1 MNDIMNLTKIIR
13 RFTPRQFGLLAGIF
27 CIIGLFSALQISSS
41 VLLSVSLRDAQHN
54 EQRNQMA
61 YMQQAKVDQAR
72 ISLLAASD
80 LLNRAG
86 VYFMQDKETG
96 SDGSW
101 HSLMDEAQQALR
113 DSQQAWQAWQTQRF
127 ALVITDCHMPGM
139 DGFALARAIRAD
151 PRADAARVPI
161 IALTASVLDSTRQAC
176 LDAGIDHFI
185 AKPVDRQ
192 ALHATLAA
200 VLMPLDLSVRQ

>member
-113 DSQQAWQAWQTQRF
+113 DSQQAWQAWQAMQPPRDE
-127 ALVITDCHMPGM
+127 ALLNSYQLFH
-139 DGFALARAIRAD
+139 
-151 PRADAARVPI
+151 PR
-161 IALTASVLDSTRQAC
+161 T
-176 LDAGIDHFI
+176 G
-185 AKPVDRQ
+185 
-192 ALHATLAA
+192 
-200 VLMPLDLSVRQ
+200 

>member
-1 MNDIMNLTKIIR
+1 MMNITQILR
-13 RFTPRQFGLLAGIF
+13 RLAPRQFGLLAGIF

-41 VLLSVSLRDAQHN
+41 VLLSVSLRDAQRN
-54 EQRNQMA
+54 EQRNQITHL
-61 YMQQAKVDQAR
+61 QQAKVDQAR

-113 DSQQAWQAWQTQRF
+113 DSQQAWQ
-127 ALVITDCHMPGM
+127 G
-139 DGFALARAIRAD
+139 
-151 PRADAARVPI
+151 
-161 IALTASVLDSTRQAC
+161 
-176 LDAGIDHFI
+176 
-185 AKPVDRQ
+185 
-192 ALHATLAA
+192 
-200 VLMPLDLSVRQ
+200 